1 MIIVEKNINN
11 KTEQHE
17 KTFKVNNKI
26 SSYNL
31 SSIIDI
37 NKRSHSISLN

>member
-1 MIIVEKNINN
+1 MVEKNINN

-31 SSIIDI
+31 SSLLILIKDLI
-37 NKRSHSISLN
+37 VFH